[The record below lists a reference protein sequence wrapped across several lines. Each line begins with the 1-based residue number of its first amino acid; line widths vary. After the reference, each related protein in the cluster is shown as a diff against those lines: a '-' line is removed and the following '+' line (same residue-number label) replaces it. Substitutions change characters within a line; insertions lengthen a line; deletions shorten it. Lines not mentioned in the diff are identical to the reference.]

1 MSACLIGCIADDFT
15 GGSDAASFLK
25 KGGLRTLLING
36 NGYEGYR
43 LKEGDEA
50 AVIALKTRSVFPEKA
65 VSETVAAA
73 RWFLNQG
80 VEQIYFKYCSTFDST
95 DRGNI
100 GPVTDA
106 LMELLHAPYTILC
119 PALPVNGRTVTDG
132 VLYINGVPLAESPMR
147 SHPLNPMLR
156 SAVAEL
162 MAPQSK
168 YPCAALPRE
177 LLNRGEEEVAAYLRD
192 RLGGAEHGTLVVDYD
207 AEEQG
212 ERLAALFGGL
222 PLLTGGS
229 GLLRYLAERCSAGK
243 VRERE
248 SRQAPSRRPRL
259 LLAGSCSEMTRKQI
273 SAYLTAGKRAIRI
286 FPEKLLSGEQSEE
299 ELKDA
304 VRNTEE
310 DLLLYSTA
318 PQEERS
324 LRLEGRDVPAMLEAL
339 MGTLALCGQ
348 EAGYERI
355 VVAGGETSGAAVQSL
370 GDTVFEIGRDV
381 APGVPE
387 LRPVNRPTLRLVLKS
402 GNFGDEEFFLKALA
416 EDTE

>member
-1 MSACLIGCIADDFT
+1 M
-15 GGSDAASFLK
+15 
-25 KGGLRTLLING
+25 
-36 NGYEGYR
+36 
-43 LKEGDEA
+43 
-50 AVIALKTRSVFPEKA
+50 
-65 VSETVAAA
+65 
-73 RWFLNQG
+73 
-80 VEQIYFKYCSTFDST
+80 
-95 DRGNI
+95 
-100 GPVTDA
+100 
-106 LMELLHAPYTILC
+106 
-119 PALPVNGRTVTDG
+119 
-132 VLYINGVPLAESPMR
+132 
-147 SHPLNPMLR
+147 
-156 SAVAEL
+156 
-162 MAPQSK
+162 
-168 YPCAALPRE
+168 
-177 LLNRGEEEVAAYLRD
+177 
-192 RLGGAEHGTLVVDYD
+192 
-207 AEEQG
+207 
-212 ERLAALFGGL
+212 
-222 PLLTGGS
+222 
-229 GLLRYLAERCSAGK
+229 
-243 VRERE
+243 
-248 SRQAPSRRPRL
+248 
-259 LLAGSCSEMTRKQI
+259 LAGSCSEMTRKQI